1 MVQTRPELVGNI
13 GMVASTHW
21 LATATGMSV
30 LERGGNAADAAVASG
45 FVLQV
50 VEPHLNGPG
59 GDVPILVHSDDDA
72 NVSVVCGQGVA
83 PAGISG
89 DALAGLGLDLVPG
102 TGLLPV
108 VVPGAFG
115 AWMEL
120 LRRWGTWSVAEVLEP
135 AIHYAECGHPLLPGV
150 SDAIRTV
157 KDMFEEHWPTSA
169 QTWLPTGMVAPAGS
183 IFRRPELAATYRRI
197 VGDAMAVG
205 PSREAQIQG
214 ALDAWYRGFVAEAID
229 AYCSTARVMDTSGRA
244 HGGFLRADDLAG
256 WHATIEAPVT
266 YDYGPYTV
274 CKTGP
279 WGQGPVFLQQLA
291 LVKGCDLDSMR
302 PGSADWVHT
311 IVEASKLAFADREAW
326 YGDPR
331 FTDVPLTEL
340 LSDEY
345 NDARRALIG
354 ETASLE
360 LVPGHPGGRVP
371 IMPRYPDAPE
381 GFVAGA
387 GEPTVAASGET
398 RGDTCHLDVA
408 DKNGMM
414 ISATPSGGW
423 FQASPTIPGLGFCL
437 STRGQMFWVEDG
449 LPNSLRPGARPR
461 TTLSPS
467 FALRDGKPWL
477 AFGTPGGD
485 FQDQWPLHFF
495 LNVVHGGMNL
505 QEALDYPDFH
515 SIHMPNSFYPRD
527 THPGHLLI
535 EDRYDAG
542 VIDELRRRGH
552 LLDLQG
558 GWAIGR
564 TSAVAREDGWLRGAA
579 NARGAQAYAAGR

>member
-1 MVQTRPELVGNI
+1 MVQTRPELVGNV

-59 GDVPILVHSDDDA
+59 GDVPILVHGGGDA
-72 NVSVVCGQGVA
+72 DVSVVCGQGVA
-83 PAGISG
+83 PAGIST
-89 DALAGLGLDLVPG
+89 DALAGLGLDLMPG

-108 VVPGAFG
+108 VVPGSFG

-120 LRRWGTWSVAEVLEP
+120 LRRWGTWSVEDVLEP
-135 AIHYAECGHPLLPGV
+135 AIHYAEHGHPVLPGV
-150 SDAIRTV
+150 SAAIETV
-157 KDMFEEHWPTSA
+157 KEMFEEHWPTSA
-169 QTWLPTGMVAPAGS
+169 QTWLPDGTVAAAGS
-183 IFRRPELAATYRRI
+183 IFHRPELAATYRRI
-197 VGDAMAVG
+197 VDESKAAGS
-205 PSREAQIQG
+205 SREVQIQG
-214 ALDAWYRGFVAEAID
+214 ALDSWYRGFVAEAID
-229 AYCSTARVMDTSGRA
+229 AYCSTAEVMDTSGRA
-244 HGGFLRADDLAG
+244 NGGYLRADDLAG
-256 WHATIEAPVT
+256 WEATVEEPTT
-266 YDYGPYTV
+266 YDYGSYTV

-291 LVKGCDLDSMR
+291 LLKGFDLESMK

-311 IVEASKLAFADREAW
+311 IVESSKLAFADREAW

-340 LSDEY
+340 LSDSY

-354 ETASLE
+354 DTASLE
-360 LVPGHPGGRVP
+360 LVPGSPGGRVP
-371 IMPRYPDAPE
+371 VMPRYPDAPE

-387 GEPTVAASGET
+387 GEPTVASTGET

-408 DKNGMM
+408 DQNGMM

-437 STRGQMFWVEDG
+437 STRGQMFWAQDG

-505 QEALDYPDFH
+505 QQALDFPDFH

-535 EDRYDAG
+535 EDRYDGA
-542 VIDELRRRGH
+542 VLDELRRRGH
-552 LLDLQG
+552 LIEVQD
-558 GWAIGR
+558 GWGIGR